1 MADIVVSHLSRF
13 MFLCGYLIVAGSI
26 HTRFKKVFLFVYCS
40 LVALPG
46 VYYASLLPDEGNG
59 WRINGCIGAGD
70 IDWSSII
77 WRWIFGL

>member
-1 MADIVVSHLSRF
+1 MADIVALIYPGSCFCVAISLSLEAF
-13 MFLCGYLIVAGSI
+13 IPDSKKFFYLFIV
-26 HTRFKKVFLFVYCS
+26 S